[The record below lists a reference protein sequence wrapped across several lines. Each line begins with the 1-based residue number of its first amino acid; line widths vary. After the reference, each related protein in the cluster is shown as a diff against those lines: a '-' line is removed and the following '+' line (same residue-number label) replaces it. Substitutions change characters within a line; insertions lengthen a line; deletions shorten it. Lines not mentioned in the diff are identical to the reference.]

1 LSESFPRQFARTH
14 GFNLGSPRSFT
25 VAEDG
30 SRVMFLRSRTGDDP
44 VGALWMYDVERDEER
59 IVFDP
64 SASREA
70 EVVGERTTQYERDRR
85 ERAGESQSGVVAYAT
100 DPAARIASFSVG
112 ERLYAA
118 ELLDGSVEELA
129 PEAAAFDARP
139 DPTGRRIAYV
149 THGMLRLMDL
159 DPRTDVLLAA
169 DDDPDIHWGVA
180 EFIAAEEMGRAR
192 GFWWSPDGERLIAAR
207 VDDTAVPIWHIAS
220 PGEPSVPPRTVHYPR
235 AGQANADVTLHVLG
249 VDGGRVHVN
258 WDRRAFGY
266 VVAVSWTDAG
276 PPLVLVQ
283 SRDQRTM
290 QVLAVDPGT
299 GTTQVLWEDRDERW
313 THITPGVPSWLPGG
327 RLLTAAHRDDTR
339 RLMIDGEPV
348 TPPGL
353 QVDSVL
359 HVDDAVVFRASDD
372 PTEMHVWRMSSGGA
386 LTRIS
391 EERGVHS
398 AAVGGDAVVLV
409 SNTMSSPHTL
419 SGVLRSGEPVHT
431 FTSFAEIPA
440 ITPRPM
446 FFEAGSR
453 RLRAAVFTPGGT
465 EPGAKLPVLMRPYG
479 GPHALRVVRARR
491 AHLESQWFADQGFAV
506 LVADGRGTPGR
517 GVEWEQAVSLDLA
530 THALEDQV
538 EALQTAAE
546 RYPFL
551 DLSKVAMR
559 GWSFGGYLTC
569 LALLRRPD
577 VFHAGIAGAPVTDWR
592 LYDTHYTER
601 YLGVPSIDVQAEL
614 GGAADDAYDRSSVIA
629 DAPNLRG
636 ELLMIHG
643 FADDNV
649 HVAHS
654 LLLSKALMEAGRRH
668 SMIPLS
674 GITHRSI
681 DPTSAENMLKIE
693 VDFLRRAL
701 CVPSPESG

>member
-1 LSESFPRQFARTH
+1 LPESFPRQFARTH

-25 VAEDG
+25 VAQDG
-30 SRVMFLRSRTGDDP
+30 SRVVFLRSRGGDDP
-44 VGALWMYDVERDEER
+44 VGALWVYDVKRDEER

-70 EVVGERTTQYERDRR
+70 EAVGEHTTQHERDRR

-100 DPAARIASFSVG
+100 DPAARIASFVLG
-112 ERLYAA
+112 ERLFSAD
-118 ELLDGSVEELA
+118 LVNGSVEELA
-129 PEAAAFDARP
+129 PQGAAFDARP
-139 DPTGRRIAYV
+139 DPSGRRIAYV
-149 THGMLRLMDL
+149 THGTLRLMDL

-169 DDDPDIHWGVA
+169 EDHPDIPWGVA
-180 EFIAAEEMGRAR
+180 EFVAAEEMGRAR
-192 GFWWSPDGERLIAAR
+192 GYWCSPDGERLIAAR

-220 PGEPSVPPRTVHYPR
+220 PSDPSVPPRTVHYPR
-235 AGQANADVTLHVLG
+235 AGEANASVTLHVLG
-249 VDGGRVHVN
+249 VDGDRVDVD
-258 WDRRAFGY
+258 WDRLAFEY
-266 VVAVSWTDAG
+266 VAAVSWSSEG
-276 PPLVLVQ
+276 PPIALMQ
-283 SRDQRTM
+283 SRDQRTV
-290 QVLAVDPGT
+290 QVLGIDPGT
-299 GTTQVLWEDRDERW
+299 GATQVLWEDRDERW
-313 THITPGVPSWLPGG
+313 THITPGVPAWLPGG
-327 RLLTAAHRDDTR
+327 RLLTTAHRDDTR
-339 RLMIDGEPV
+339 RLLIDGEPV

-359 HVDDAVVFRASDD
+359 HVDDAVVFRASDE

-386 LTRIS
+386 LSRIS
-391 EERGVHS
+391 EEPGVHS

-409 SNTMSSPHTL
+409 SNTMSSPQTL
-419 SGVLRSGEPVHT
+419 SGVSRSGEPVHT
-431 FTSFAEIPA
+431 FTSFAEVPA

-465 EPGAKLPVLMRPYG
+465 EPEAMIPVLMRPYG
-479 GPHALRVVRARR
+479 GPHALRVVRAGR

-517 GVEWEQAVSLDLA
+517 GVGWEQAVSQDLA
-530 THALEDQV
+530 TLALEDQV
-538 EALQTAAE
+538 EALHAAAE

-559 GWSFGGYLTC
+559 GWSFGGFLTC

-601 YLGVPSIDVQAEL
+601 YLGVPSVDGQAEL
-614 GGAADDAYDRSSVIA
+614 GGAVDDAYDRSSVIA

-654 LLLSKALMEAGRRH
+654 LLLSKALMEAGLRH
-668 SMIPLS
+668 SMMPLS

-681 DPTSAENMLKIE
+681 DPAAAENMLKIE

-701 CVPSPESG
+701 DVSSTAGT